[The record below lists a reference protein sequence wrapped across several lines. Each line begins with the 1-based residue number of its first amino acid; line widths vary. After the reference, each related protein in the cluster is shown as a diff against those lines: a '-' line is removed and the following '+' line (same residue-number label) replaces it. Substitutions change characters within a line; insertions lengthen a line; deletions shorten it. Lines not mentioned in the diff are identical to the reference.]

1 VHRHPGDRGV
11 GEVVAEQLQR
21 PGQRP
26 EARHRREQEPDP
38 GPARVRPGPQHRDP
52 ERDQPEQQEEQCDV
66 PVGVEPGRRL
76 VGHAAVA
83 HQVRSI
89 LGGRPDLEV
98 VGEAADGVAA
108 VEQAARTRPD
118 VV

>member
-1 VHRHPGDRGV
+1 
-11 GEVVAEQLQR
+11 
-21 PGQRP
+21 
-26 EARHRREQEPDP
+26 
-38 GPARVRPGPQHRDP
+38 
-52 ERDQPEQQEEQCDV
+52 
-66 PVGVEPGRRL
+66 
-76 VGHAAVA
+76 VA